1 MDFKPKC
8 IILPSL
14 TFLPGPHYLQSSKH
28 SAEFLKS
35 QHLLEKLILI
45 TYEILHFVPVFSTQ
59 EQN

>member
-1 MDFKPKC
+1 MYHPPQPN
-8 IILPSL
+8 LS
-14 TFLPGPHYLQSSKH
+14 PGPHYLQSSKH

-35 QHLLEKLILI
+35 HYLLEKLILI